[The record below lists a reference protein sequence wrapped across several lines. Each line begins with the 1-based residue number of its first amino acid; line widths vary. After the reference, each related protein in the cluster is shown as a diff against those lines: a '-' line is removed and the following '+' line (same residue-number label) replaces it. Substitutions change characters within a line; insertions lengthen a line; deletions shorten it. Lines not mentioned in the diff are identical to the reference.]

1 MADRLYKV
9 TALTE
14 QNAKNRL
21 VKAGTKSQVATHLV
35 SKLFT
40 IEPASPLD
48 VAEFFAKSNG
58 KMDIETANGADH
70 E

>member
-9 TALTE
+9 TALSE

-21 VKAGTKSQVATHLV
+21 VKAGTKAQVAAHLV

-48 VAEFFAKSNG
+48 VAEYFAKNAG
-58 KMDIETANGADH
+58 KMDIENANGA
-70 E
+70 EE